1 MERSRNLIKLI
12 AALALI
18 TSGSAA
24 HAVAISLDGGV
35 TAPDGSVNYAFGP
48 FGGIGNANVDVDGND
63 LTITKSFFDLSTV
76 AFSGTFNA
84 DSAGQTINVMESIS
98 NNSVSGIPAA
108 PGGDWLDYH
117 IEIAFSFSDACVA
130 QNQDPLASCADTVGL
145 GSLVP
150 STFTLAHVQ
159 TNLTDSGGTIT
170 VDLSGGTVPQAGGAF
185 TVDFMLTVVNDTGP
199 IDFTISQY
207 PTMDGGSTAMPEP
220 TTLALLGLGLAGLGA
235 RCRKKA

>member
-35 TAPDGSVNYAFGP
+35 TAPDGSVNYAFGASNL
-48 FGGIGNANVDVDGND
+48 GNANVDVDGND
-63 LTITKSFFDLSTV
+63 LTITKSFLDLSTV
-76 AFSGTFNA
+76 AFSGSFDA
-84 DSAGQTINVMESIS
+84 SGGQTINVSESIS
-98 NNSVSGIPAA
+98 NNSVSGIPTI

-235 RCRKKA
+235 RRRKKA